1 MNTRYNKSRIIEE
14 GWMNVLKNMVFSYKP
29 NVVIPDNISI
39 VESNGD
45 EKLTNAHMKPA
56 VPRIFIISNTS
67 ESSTSE
73 EIVVNTVSATIE
85 DDNEEP
91 NFEIQRPT
99 CSYGVVDLENDSYD
113 CIEKGKGFH
122 TKPSINTI
130 REKMIADL
138 LSNINNEDMYV
149 KQLTHFV
156 DIEEAHKSG
165 KDIDTSNCDYEQL
178 RVDTLPHFVG
188 CRERKLDLR
197 NTKLQKLFR
206 CRKDNDTYQIYFEQ
220 FVDMEENFLENGC

>member
-39 VESNGD
+39 VVSNGD
-45 EKLTNAHMKPA
+45 EKLNNAHMKPA

-99 CSYGVVDLENDSYD
+99 CSNGVVDLENDSYD
-113 CIEKGKGFH
+113 CIEKGKGIN

-130 REKMIADL
+130 REKMISDL
-138 LSNINNEDMYV
+138 LSYINDEEIYI
-149 KQLTHFV
+149 KTLTRFV
-156 DIEEAHKSG
+156 DIEEAHQCG
-165 KDIDTSNCDYEQL
+165 KDIGTLSYDYEQL
-178 RVDTLPHFVG
+178 NLDTLPHFVG
-188 CRERKLDLR
+188 STQRKSDMR
-197 NTKLQKLFR
+197 TTELQKLLA
-206 CRKDNDTYQIYFEQ
+206 CRKENDTYRTCFDH
-220 FVDMEENFLENGC
+220 FVDMEENFVENGC